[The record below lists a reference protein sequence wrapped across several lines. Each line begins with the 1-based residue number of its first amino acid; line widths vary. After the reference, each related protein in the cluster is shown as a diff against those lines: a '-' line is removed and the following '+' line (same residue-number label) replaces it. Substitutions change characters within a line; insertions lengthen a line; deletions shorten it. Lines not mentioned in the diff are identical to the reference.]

1 MVVDTVFSSLGFPP
15 SSFFVILAVIVALA
29 FVFLASRF
37 GRKANIPSS
46 GYSRKRWFV
55 WSFSVATVFGILTY
69 LVSRSEL
76 SWLLAV
82 AIFYHQFFVQRK
94 HSS

>member
-1 MVVDTVFSSLGFPP
+1 MALDVAFSNLGFPP
-15 SSFFVILAVIVALA
+15 SFFFVILAVIVALA
-29 FVFLASRF
+29 FVSLASRF

-46 GYSRKRWFV
+46 GYNRKRWLV
-55 WSFSVATVFGILTY
+55 WSFSVAAVFGIFTY
-69 LVSRSEL
+69 LVSGSEL

-94 HSS
+94 R